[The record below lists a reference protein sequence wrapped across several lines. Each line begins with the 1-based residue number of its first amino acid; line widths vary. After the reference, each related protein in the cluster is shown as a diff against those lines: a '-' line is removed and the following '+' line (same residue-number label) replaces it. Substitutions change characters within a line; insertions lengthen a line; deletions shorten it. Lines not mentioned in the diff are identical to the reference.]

1 MSNNKYIQ
9 LCYDERIVI
18 ENRLKNGESYT
29 AIAKPLGRSTSTIS
43 REVNSFIEEQI
54 QRLPGR
60 KRDKNRQRVN
70 IPAIASLDS
79 RKYRGQVM
87 VSTIRKA
94 KEGVKRRQ
102 RLHSKLYSY
111 NAKLAPRI
119 CY

>member
-1 MSNNKYIQ
+1 MANHTLPLPS
-9 LCYDERIVI
+9 
-18 ENRLKNGESYT
+18 RLDAQPVLS
-29 AIAKPLGRSTSTIS
+29 L

-54 QRLPGR
+54 KRLPGR

-70 IPAIASLDS
+70 VPAITSLDS

-111 NAKLAPRI
+111 NAKLSPRI
-119 CY
+119 CC